1 MGEGHSE
8 YEITRRRLN
17 RSWVCVLRYGQETL
31 SLGKG
36 AGDAGE

>member
-1 MGEGHSE
+1 MREGHSE
-8 YEITRRRLN
+8 CEVTRPRLN
-17 RSWVCVLRYGQETL
+17 RPWVCVLRYGKETL